1 VVLRLVRFSPT
12 PLKQIQNRLKACK
25 SYDLQAF
32 IFYPLFKLS
41 IKSQTIETKIGYP
54 KKMKIRVTEF
64 LVKSMTASS
73 SKDEHLD
80 KKN

>member
-1 VVLRLVRFSPT
+1 LLVWTRVRFSPT

-32 IFYPLFKLS
+32 LFLVLFKLS
-41 IKSQTIETKIGYP
+41 IKSQTIGGKIGYP
-54 KKMKIRVTEF
+54 KKIKIRVTEF
-64 LVKSMTASS
+64 LTKPMIASS

-80 KKN
+80 K